1 MEITDLRKIN
11 QGASGAQAADIIY
24 SNDRKLFEAI
34 DSCQTNL
41 DENALIVAKAN
52 SDTGGVVSITIK
64 QDMGSDENA
73 VMSQSAITRELN
85 SIKDSVKD
93 ACFINETGKE
103 IVSDAQVLIN
113 AKYAEKTAKDIRG
126 RSISAVIDAFNELK
140 ANSEKVTKELNER
153 ITKLEKELGIE
164 ATPSEK
170 TNTGQ
175 EA

>member
-34 DSCQTNL
+34 DSCQANL

-52 SDTGGVVSITIK
+52 SDTGDIVSVTIK
-64 QDMGSDENA
+64 QNTGTDDNA

-103 IVSDAQVLIN
+103 IASDAQVLIN
-113 AKYAEKTAKDIRG
+113 AKYAERTAKDIRG

-140 ANSEKVTKELNER
+140 GKSDETIKKLEER
-153 ITKLEKELGIE
+153 ITKLEEELGMKAE
-164 ATPSEK
+164 SSDG
-170 TNTGQ
+170 TNA
-175 EA
+175 EEEV